1 MKKRKVWMFAA
12 ALALVAVTAISGLS
26 QGEFTYMDRAAEGD
40 CDDKVWV
47 CAVVTPDDP
56 DQ

>member
-12 ALALVAVTAISGLS
+12 AFALVAITAVSGLS
-26 QGEFTYMDRAAEGD
+26 KGDLTYMNQETTGD
-40 CDDKVWV
+40 CDKNFWV